1 MGKLEAY
8 TSDAIKLI
16 MTYVPRLLLAIVVLL
31 IGLWLIKIL
40 VKAFKKVLENAGTE
54 VSLQKFLSSLVS
66 VLLKALLLISVA
78 SMIGIAT
85 TSFVAILGA
94 AGLAIGLALQGSLAN
109 FAGGVLILLFKPFK
123 VGDFINAQG
132 QAGTVHA
139 IQVFNTILKTP
150 DNKTIIIPNGPLS
163 NGTVINFTTESQRRV
178 DLTFG
183 INYTN
188 DIQKAKAIFKK
199 IAESEARILKTPAP
213 EFLISDLSESAV
225 NFEVRLWCKTDD
237 YWNVWYDTKEK
248 VKLAFDK
255 EGITIPIPKQIHV
268 YQEK

>member
-1 MGKLEAY
+1 MGRFEAF
-8 TSDAIKLI
+8 TDDAIKLI
-16 MTYVPRLLLAIVVLL
+16 MTYVPKLLLAIVVLL

-40 VKAFKKVLENAGTE
+40 VKAINKLMENAGTDL
-54 VSLQKFLSSLVS
+54 SLQKFVSSLVS
-66 VLLKALLLISVA
+66 ILLKALLLISVA

-109 FAGGVLILLFKPFK
+109 FAGGALILIFKPFK

-132 QAGTVHA
+132 HAGVVDE

-163 NGTVINFTTESQRRV
+163 NGSIINFTKESQRRV

-183 INYTN
+183 INYAN
-188 DIQKAKAIFKK
+188 DIQKAKAVFTQ
-199 IAESEARILKTPAP
+199 IAESDSRILKKPAP
-213 EFLISDLSESAV
+213 EFLVSDLSESAV
-225 NFEVRLWCKTDD
+225 SFEVRLWCKTDD
-237 YWNVWYDTKEK
+237 YWDVFYGTKEK
-248 VKLAFDK
+248 VKVAFDK
-255 EGITIPIPKQIHV
+255 EGITAPIPQRIFIQQK
-268 YQEK
+268 

>member
-16 MTYVPRLLLAIVVLL
+16 MTYLPKLLLAIVVLL
-31 IGLWLIKIL
+31 IGLWLIKIV
-40 VKAFKKVLENAGTE
+40 VKAVKKLMENAGTD
-54 VSLQKFLSSLVS
+54 VSLQKFLSNLVS
-66 VLLKALLLISVA
+66 ILLKALLLISVA

-109 FAGGVLILLFKPFK
+109 FAGGALILIFKPFK

-132 QAGTVHA
+132 HAGIVDE

-163 NGTVINFTTESQRRV
+163 NGSIINFTTESQRRV
-178 DLTFG
+178 DLFFG
-183 INYTN
+183 INYAN
-188 DIQKAKAIFKK
+188 DIQKAKAVFNQ
-199 IAESEARILKTPAP
+199 IAESDARILKKPAP
-213 EFLISDLSESAV
+213 EFLVSELGESAV

-237 YWNVWYDTKEK
+237 YWDVFYATKEK
-248 VKLAFDK
+248 AKEAFDK
-255 EGITIPIPKQIHV
+255 EGITAPIPQRIFIQQK
-268 YQEK
+268 

>member
-1 MGKLEAY
+1 MGNVEAY
-8 TSDAIKLI
+8 TSKAIELLMSYGPK
-16 MTYVPRLLLAIVVLL
+16 LLLAIIVLL

-40 VKAFKKVLENAGTE
+40 VKAFKKVLENAGTD

-94 AGLAIGLALQGSLAN
+94 AGLAIGLALQGTLAN

-132 QAGTVHA
+132 HAGTVHE
-139 IQVFNTILKTP
+139 IQIFNTILKTP

-163 NGTVINFTTESQRRV
+163 NGSIINFSTESQRRV

-183 INYTN
+183 VNYTD
-188 DIQKAKAIFKK
+188 DIQKARTLFNKL
-199 IAESEARILKTPAP
+199 AESDNRILKTPAP
-213 EFLISDLSESAV
+213 EILVSELADHSV

-237 YWNVWYDTKEK
+237 YWNIFYGMKEK
-248 VKLAFDK
+248 AKMAFDK
-255 EGITIPIPKQIHV
+255 EGITAPIPQRIFIQQK
-268 YQEK
+268 

>member
-1 MGKLEAY
+1 MGNLEAY

-16 MTYVPRLLLAIVVLL
+16 ITYLPKLLLAIVVLL
-31 IGLWLIKIL
+31 IGLWLIKIV
-40 VKAFKKVLENAGTE
+40 VKALKKLMENAGTDI
-54 VSLQKFLSSLVS
+54 SLQKFLSSLVS
-66 VLLKALLLISVA
+66 ILLKALLLISVA

-109 FAGGVLILLFKPFK
+109 FAGGALILVFKPFK

-132 QAGTVHA
+132 HAGVVDE
-139 IQVFNTILKTP
+139 IQVFNTILKTF

-163 NGTVINFTTESQRRV
+163 NGSIINFTKESQRRV
-178 DLTFG
+178 DLFFG
-183 INYTN
+183 INHAN
-188 DIQKAKAIFKK
+188 DIQKAKSVLSK
-199 IAESEARILKTPAP
+199 IAESDSKILKKPAP
-213 EFLISDLSESAV
+213 EFLISDLTESAV

-237 YWNVWYDTKEK
+237 YWDVFYATKEK

-255 EGITIPIPKQIHV
+255 EGITAPIPKQILI
-268 YQEK
+268 QQK

>member
-1 MGKLEAY
+1 MGNVEAY
-8 TSDAIKLI
+8 TSKGIEMLLSYAPK
-16 MTYVPRLLLAIVVLL
+16 LLLAIIVLL

-40 VKAFKKVLENAGTE
+40 VKAFKKVLENAGTD

-66 VLLKALLLISVA
+66 VLLKALLLVSVA

-109 FAGGVLILLFKPFK
+109 FAGGALILLFKPFK

-132 QAGTVHA
+132 HAGTVHE

-163 NGTVINFTTESQRRV
+163 NGSVINFTTESQRRV
-178 DLTFG
+178 DMFFG
-183 INYTN
+183 INYAD
-188 DIQKAKAIFKK
+188 DIQKAKKVFNK
-199 IAESEARILKTPAP
+199 IAETDPHILKTPAP
-213 EFLISDLSESAV
+213 EFLVSELGETAV
-225 NFEVRLWCKTDD
+225 NLEVRLWCKTDD

-255 EGITIPIPKQIHV
+255 EGITAPIQQKIFIQ
-268 YQEK
+268 QK

>member
-1 MGKLEAY
+1 MGDLRTY
-8 TSDAIKLI
+8 TDDAIKLV
-16 MTYVPRLLLAIVVLL
+16 MTYTPKLLLAIIVLL
-31 IGLWLIKIL
+31 IGLWLIKIV
-40 VKAFKKVLENAGTE
+40 VKALKKLMENAGTDI
-54 VSLQKFLSSLVS
+54 SLQKFLSSLVNI
-66 VLLKALLLISVA
+66 LLKALLLISVA

-109 FAGGVLILLFKPFK
+109 FAGGALILLFKPFK

-132 QAGTVHA
+132 HAGTVDE

-163 NGTVINFTTESQRRV
+163 NGSIINFTTESQRRV

-188 DIQKAKAIFKK
+188 DLQKTRAVFNK
-199 IAESEARILKTPAP
+199 IAESDSKILKKPAP
-213 EFLISDLSESAV
+213 EFLVSDLTESAV
-225 NFEVRLWCKTDD
+225 NFEVRLWCKTND
-237 YWNVWYDTKEK
+237 YWDVFYGTKER
-248 VKLAFDK
+248 VKEAFEK
-255 EGITIPIPKQIHV
+255 EGITAPIPQRIFIQQK
-268 YQEK
+268 